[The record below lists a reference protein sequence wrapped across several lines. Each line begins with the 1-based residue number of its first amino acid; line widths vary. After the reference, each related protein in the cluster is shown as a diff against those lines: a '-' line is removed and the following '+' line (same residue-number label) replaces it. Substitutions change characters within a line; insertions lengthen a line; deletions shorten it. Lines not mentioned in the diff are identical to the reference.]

1 MFPPF
6 PVEEALSV
14 CQKIIHGLENGSLKM
29 EQTGAVSEERNGQG
43 IMIGA
48 AVCRDSSGRSVV
60 LNTVSGISKRLYV
73 PECTFVEPVVSASE
87 IEKALSKNDLK
98 IHILTD
104 QIKKLKESRKRP
116 DGRYENQGDEEKSLV
131 EERSKLCRESLENVY
146 GLYSFYCIDG
156 KCRTLNEICQG
167 KLPPTG
173 TGDCCAPKLL
183 NYAFKNGLRVVSM
196 AEVFYG
202 KDTET
207 KKNGVSYGPCDE
219 RCKLILPS
227 ILGLEILYRDSDI
240 VVVNKQSGLLS
251 VPGRGPEK
259 QDCIVNRLKRIFP
272 DCINQPS
279 VHRLD
284 METSGLLVLALTEDA
299 HRNLNRQFE
308 MKEVSKK
315 YVAVI
320 DGKLPERFEKHGTM
334 ELYFRVDLDNRP
346 HQMWD
351 EVYGKKAV
359 TEWNWMGEEAYTSPE
374 GKKRTVTRMEF
385 IPHTGRTHQLRLASA
400 DEHGFG
406 VPIIG
411 DTLYGKC
418 EAGERLLLHAEYL
431 KFTHPV
437 TGEKMEFFCKAPF

>member
-14 CQKIIHGLENGSLKM
+14 CQKIIHGLENGSLEM
-29 EQTGAVSEERNGQG
+29 EQTGPVSEERNGQG
-43 IMIGA
+43 IMIGT

-60 LNTVSGISKRLYV
+60 LNTVSGISKRLSV

-87 IEKALSKNDLK
+87 IEKALSRNDLK

-116 DGRYENQGDEEKSLV
+116 DGRYENQGDDEKSLV

-146 GLYSFYCIDG
+146 RLYSFYCIDG

-202 KDTET
+202 KETET
-207 KKNGVSYGPCDE
+207 KKNGVLYGPCDE

-315 YVAVI
+315 YVSVI
-320 DGKLPERFEKHGTM
+320 DGKLPERFEKHGIM

>member
-14 CQKIIHGLENGSLKM
+14 CQKIIHGLENGSLEM
-29 EQTGAVSEERNGQG
+29 EQTGPVSEERNGQG
-43 IMIGA
+43 IMIGV

-60 LNTVSGISKRLYV
+60 LNTVSGISKRLSV

-87 IEKALSKNDLK
+87 IEKALSRNDLK

-116 DGRYENQGDEEKSLV
+116 DGRYENQGDDEKSLV

-146 GLYSFYCIDG
+146 RLYSFYCIDG

-202 KDTET
+202 KETET
-207 KKNGVSYGPCDE
+207 KKNGVLYGPCDE

-259 QDCIVNRLKRIFP
+259 QDCIVNRLKRLFP

-320 DGKLPERFEKHGTM
+320 DGKLPEKFEKHGTM

-359 TEWNWMGEEAYTSPE
+359 TEWNWMGEETYTSPE
-374 GKKRTVTRMEF
+374 GKKRTVTRIEF